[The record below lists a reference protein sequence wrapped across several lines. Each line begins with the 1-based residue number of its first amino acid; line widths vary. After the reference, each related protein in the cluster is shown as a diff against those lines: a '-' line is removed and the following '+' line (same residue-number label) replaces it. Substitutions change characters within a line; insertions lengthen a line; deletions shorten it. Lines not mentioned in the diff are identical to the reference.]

1 MEEIEDLIQQGRE
14 LMAAARFEDAAKVF
28 EKALSID
35 KKNAQA
41 YIHLGNAQMNID
53 KTNEAIANFKKAA
66 MFEETAKEANYS
78 LGCAEFIKGDL
89 ETAIKQF
96 NKCEEMGMQSLDM
109 YGIMSVIFMEAGDT
123 VQAIRCINRGIKL
136 EPLNPQ
142 PRLDKAQ
149 IYMTQGKNKEAINVL
164 RETEDLLPDV
174 GDTYII
180 EAELFSNMDENDN
193 AIKTI
198 ERAISR
204 FPQDPNL
211 QISYARILNSAGRY
225 SDALNAINKYS
236 EFSNGVLVKDAVL
249 QKSVAYAG
257 LEDLDNSISTLK
269 DACDSELKDQDLL
282 YILMSECIS
291 EKKYSDAK
299 DAANSIL
306 LFEDVNPR
314 YKAAA
319 LYNQIICDKELGAT
333 EDIKPRLEDLAKVL
347 RKITISNPGLMDVY
361 VFRLLTYKELEQ
373 YDKAYEIADHLLAV
387 MPKSPTGYAF
397 KAEIAKAQGDESA
410 CIAYKQKALEI
421 DPTFKF

>member
-14 LMAAARFEDAAKVF
+14 LMAAGRFENAEQVF
-28 EKALSID
+28 EKALEIN

-41 YIHLGNAQMNID
+41 YIHLGNAQMNIN

-78 LGCAEFIKGDL
+78 LACAEFISGNS
-89 ETAIKQF
+89 EAAIKQF
-96 NKCEEMGMQSLDM
+96 NKCEEMGIQSLDM
-109 YGIMSVIFMEAGDT
+109 YGIMSVIFMDAGDAT
-123 VQAIRCINRGIKL
+123 QAIRCINRAINI

-149 IYMTQGKNKEAINVL
+149 IYMTQGKSKEAINVL
-164 RETEDLLPDV
+164 REIQDLLPDV
-174 GDTYII
+174 ADAYII
-180 EAELFSNMDENDN
+180 EAELFSSMDENDN
-193 AIKTI
+193 AVKTI

-204 FPQDPNL
+204 FPQDGVM
-211 QISYARILNSAGRY
+211 QISYARVLNSAGRY
-225 SDALNAINKYS
+225 SDALSAIKKSS
-236 EFSNGVLVKDAVL
+236 ELLNGELTKEAVL

-257 LEDLDNSISTLK
+257 LKDVDNSILTLK
-269 DACDSELKDQDLL
+269 DACEKDLKDQDLL
-282 YILMSECIS
+282 YILMSEYIS
-291 EKKYSDAK
+291 EKRYPEAK

-306 LFEDVNPR
+306 AFEDVEPR
-314 YKAAA
+314 YRAAA
-319 LYNQIICDKELGAT
+319 LYNQIICDKEIDA
-333 EDIKPRLEDLAKVL
+333 EQDIKPRLEELAKVL

-361 VFRLLTYKELEQ
+361 VFRLLIYKELEQ

-387 MPKSPTGYAF
+387 MPNSPTGYAF
-397 KAEIAKAQGDESA
+397 KAEIAKAQGNESD